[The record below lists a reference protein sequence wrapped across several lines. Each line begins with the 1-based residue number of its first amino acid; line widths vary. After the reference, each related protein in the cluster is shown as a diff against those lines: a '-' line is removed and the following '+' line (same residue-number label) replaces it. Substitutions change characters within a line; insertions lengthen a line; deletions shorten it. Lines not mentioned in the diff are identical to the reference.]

1 MRLAR
6 ADAFIGVWLA
16 AQLALPLHYYALRED
31 PRDERFAW
39 RMFSSLSE
47 RPCRARFEVGSRE
60 VDPSAFFA
68 DAWVRMAGMGRQHVT
83 RRMAGALCERFPG
96 EAVSVRV
103 ECPDAEGAPLA
114 AVDEADACQ
123 DPAR

>member
-1 MRLAR
+1 MRPGA
-6 ADAFIGVWLA
+6 ADAFIAVWLA

-47 RPCRARFEVGSRE
+47 QPCRARFEVGGRE
-60 VDPSAFFA
+60 VDPARFFA
-68 DAWVRMAGMGRQHVT
+68 DAWVRMAGLGRRHVA

-96 EAVSVRV
+96 EPVAVRV
-103 ECPDAEGAPLA
+103 ECPEADRAV
-114 AVDEADACQ
+114 VDETDAC
-123 DPAR
+123 RG